1 MSMTRYQNLFNALNE
16 LGETKTHLRLLE
28 VGTYDGVRACQLLG
42 FWLNGNTKRSATYVG
57 FDLFEAMT
65 QELTAAELS
74 KTRLP
79 PSRREVLKRI
89 SGAVPKAS
97 VTLRQGNTR
106 QSIPAYVSEHK
117 EPFDLIFIDGGHS
130 LETIASDWNAV
141 KELMNYD
148 TIVLFDDYYENRDDF
163 GCRPQLDLI
172 RDEPRHDTALGEAPF
187 VPKYSVTLLDP
198 VDKYDHTKL
207 EVRMARVQLV
217 KP

>member
-1 MSMTRYQNLFNALNE
+1 MNRYQNLFDALTE
-16 LGETKTHLRLLE
+16 LRKEKTHLRLLE

-42 FWLNGNTKRSATYVG
+42 FWLGGEPKRSATYVG

-65 QELTAAELS
+65 QELTAVELS

-79 PSRREVLKRI
+79 PSTREVLKRFA
-89 SGAVPKAS
+89 GAVPKAS

-106 QSIPAYVSEHK
+106 QTIPAYVAEHK

-130 LETIASDWNAV
+130 LDTIASDWSAA
-141 KELMNYD
+141 KELMDYG
-148 TIVLFDDYYENRDDF
+148 TIVLFDDYYENREDF
-163 GCRPQLDLI
+163 GCRPQIELI
-172 RDEPRHDTALGEAPF
+172 QQEPRHETALGEAPF
-187 VPKYSVTLLDP
+187 VPKYAVTLLDP